1 MSSRQPLQS
10 PSWSKAVMISA
21 FIFSRCKS
29 IRSSRLSRKFF
40 VLDIMSSTNHSDGQ
54 LHISEQIQ
62 FVYLISLRKL
72 NIKSGLCTLQYRHV
86 WKIVWIICISSIWI
100 CISSFSLSE
109 DPQYQKWDFHSPISG
124 FEFFESRQSSRIISP
139 DRLISWNWTP
149 PQCNRNSPTSL
160 FNQMLNS
167 AVLRFPET
175 KDCVQISW
183 N

>member
-62 FVYLISLRKL
+62 FVYLILSPWENSISKVAFALSNIGMYERLCELFVFLLFEFAFPLFLSLRTH
-72 NIKSGLCTLQYRHV
+72 NIKSEISTLRYQDLNSSKAGNHLESSRQIGWFLETGPPHNV
-86 WKIVWIICISSIWI
+86 TGTHPHLSSIK
-100 CISSFSLSE
+100 C
-109 DPQYQKWDFHSPISG
+109 
-124 FEFFESRQSSRIISP
+124 
-139 DRLISWNWTP
+139 
-149 PQCNRNSPTSL
+149 
-160 FNQMLNS
+160 
-167 AVLRFPET
+167 
-175 KDCVQISW
+175 
-183 N
+183 

>member
-29 IRSSRLSRKFF
+29 IRSSRLLRKLF

-54 LHISEQIQ
+54 LHISEQIH
-62 FVYLISLRKL
+62 FVYLTYLPEK
-72 NIKSGLCTLQYRHV
+72 T
-86 WKIVWIICISSIWI
+86 
-100 CISSFSLSE
+100 
-109 DPQYQKWDFHSPISG
+109 QYQKWPLHSPISACMKDRVNYLY
-124 FEFFESRQSSRIISP
+124 FFYLNLHFLFFSLWGPTISKVRFPLSDIRIWILRKPAIISR